1 MAAGRGGG
9 CCRPA
14 QIGRVLASRA
24 RGRRGRER
32 ARLDPA
38 EARPEQHVPRVRTG
52 TRRAGA
58 DRLPHPPRHRG
69 RGSRRG
75 AGAHR
80 GARRPA
86 RRGDRGAAGRAPLP
100 DGRSGGQRVH
110 RRAAADARARARDI
124 RAEGGAGVTE
134 GVTAQPTPAPTHAPS
149 RGRIVMR
156 VVVLI
161 VTAVALY
168 LVLPGLI
175 AMFGSLPQLEAV
187 FPAWFVPIF
196 VLEAAAFFCI
206 WALMRIALHT
216 DKWFDVACA
225 QLSGNALSR
234 ALPGGAATGGA
245 TMYQM
250 LNRSGFDGP
259 TASTALTAVGLL
271 STATLFVLPVLALPA
286 ILFGLAVSSEL
297 LQGAILGGVL
307 GIFLL
312 TGASILLVSDR
323 VVRGVGHGLDWFMR
337 RILRRT
343 VPVPS
348 LAQRLVV
355 SRDFVRS
362 ALAESWKRAVP
373 AALGNQLF
381 DFLALYVSLLAVG
394 SRVDPVLAVL
404 LYRLF
409 SYWLPLPAGLVAS
422 ILFRRRHRVAAA

>member
-1 MAAGRGGG
+1 
-9 CCRPA
+9 
-14 QIGRVLASRA
+14 VT
-24 RGRRGRER
+24 
-32 ARLDPA
+32 DHV
-38 EARPEQHVPRVRTG
+38 EAR
-52 TRRAGA
+52 A
-58 DRLPHPPRHRG
+58 HP
-69 RGSRRG
+69 
-75 AGAHR
+75 A
-80 GARRPA
+80 
-86 RRGDRGAAGRAPLP
+86 L
-100 DGRSGGQRVH
+100 
-110 RRAAADARARARDI
+110 
-124 RAEGGAGVTE
+124 
-134 GVTAQPTPAPTHAPS
+134 S

-156 VVVLI
+156 VLVLVVTGI
-161 VTAVALY
+161 ALY

-175 AMFGSLPQLEAV
+175 AMFGTLPQLEAV
-187 FPAWFVPIF
+187 FPAWFAPIF
-196 VLEAAAFFCI
+196 VLEAAAFWCM

-245 TMYQM
+245 TMFQM
-250 LNRSGFDGP
+250 LSRSGFDRA

-286 ILFGLAVSSEL
+286 VLFGLAVSSEL

-323 VVRGVGHGLDWFMR
+323 VVRGVGHAIDWFIC

-343 VPVPS
+343 APVPS
-348 LAQRLVV
+348 MAQRLVV

-362 ALAESWKRAVP
+362 ALAESWKQAVP

-394 SRVDPVLAVL
+394 SHVDPVLVLLAFVAGSALAMIPITPGGLGFVEAGLTGVLTLAGVTPDHAVLAVL

-422 ILFRRRHRVAAA
+422 ILFRRRHREAAPTTTTA

>member
-1 MAAGRGGG
+1 M
-9 CCRPA
+9 
-14 QIGRVLASRA
+14 RVLV
-24 RGRRGRER
+24 
-32 ARLDPA
+32 L
-38 EARPEQHVPRVRTG
+38 VVTG
-52 TRRAGA
+52 
-58 DRLPHPPRHRG
+58 
-69 RGSRRG
+69 
-75 AGAHR
+75 
-80 GARRPA
+80 
-86 RRGDRGAAGRAPLP
+86 
-100 DGRSGGQRVH
+100 
-110 RRAAADARARARDI
+110 
-124 RAEGGAGVTE
+124 
-134 GVTAQPTPAPTHAPS
+134 
-149 RGRIVMR
+149 
-156 VVVLI
+156 
-161 VTAVALY
+161 VALY

-196 VLEAAAFFCI
+196 VLEAAAFGCI
-206 WALMRIALHT
+206 WILMRIALHT
-216 DKWFDVACA
+216 DKWFDIACA

-245 TMYQM
+245 TMFQM
-250 LNRSGFDGP
+250 LSRSGFDGP

-271 STATLFVLPVLALPA
+271 STATLFVLPILALPA

-297 LQGAILGGVL
+297 VQGAILGGVL

-323 VVRGVGHGLDWFMR
+323 VVRGVGHVLDWFIQHVAR
-337 RILRRT
+337 RPA
-343 VPVPS
+343 PVPS
-348 LAQRLVV
+348 MAQRLVV

-394 SRVDPVLAVL
+394 SHVDPVLVLLAFVAGSALAMIPITPGGLGFVEAGLTGVLTLAGVTPDHAVLAVL

-422 ILFRRRHRVAAA
+422 ILFRRRHRLTA